1 MKRHKKLWATG
12 IIIVLIGILY
22 VVGNVYYTKD
32 RQIDRIVT
40 NLRNPK
46 AEMAKYVTAS
56 TPDMNVTDSSLKPL
70 QSYFKTHKKATDR
83 LAYNLRHNH
92 DSGEIQLEESGRYF
106 LLFPK
111 YTLRVQV
118 YRPQI
123 RTNHSGS
130 TLLINHKNF
139 GQMEG
144 GNQNYYQDLGMVFP
158 GRYHISVKSTV
169 NGRKLDA
176 DSIVNIWSDK
186 TVDMNIK
193 TATFQV
199 RSVPNGIIYVN
210 DRKAAKLNKY
220 GNYTFKDYP
229 ITKRMEIYIQGTA
242 DGKKI
247 KSETVTDL
255 SQSISS
261 EFSDSEDDVTD
272 YDSTG
277 APYQGNSEKDVYQD
291 EEGDY
296 IVNPIWPG
304 LIKAGDAARMLYNNF
319 KEPDVEAFENG
330 KDNAD
335 YKKIDKQIKAWKK
348 KKNLKKYSVK
358 VRVISVLPGARN
370 YSNVNY
376 EVTFI
381 RKFKDKSK
389 KKEKLSYQN
398 AIFHEVDG
406 QQEIRTLGKCKLIKT
421 KTSN

>member
-12 IIIVLIGILY
+12 IIIVLIGIFY
-22 VVGNVYYTKD
+22 VVGNFYYTKD

-70 QSYFKTHKKATDR
+70 QSYFKTHKKAADR

-193 TATFQV
+193 TATFQL

-319 KEPDVEAFENG
+319 KEPNVEAFENG

-335 YKKIDKQIKAWKK
+335 YKKIDKQIKAWKG

-406 QQEIRTLGKCKLIKT
+406 QQEIQTLGKCKLVKT

>member
-1 MKRHKKLWATG
+1 MKKHKKLWATG
-12 IIIVLIGILY
+12 IIIVLIGIL
-22 VVGNVYYTKD
+22 VAAGNFYYTKD
-32 RQIDRIVT
+32 RQINRIVT

-46 AEMAKYVTAS
+46 TGMAKYVTAS

-70 QSYFKTHKKATDR
+70 QSYFKEHKQAATR
-83 LAYNLRHNH
+83 LAYNLRHNR
-92 DSGEIQLEESGRYF
+92 DSGEIQLVESGRYF
-106 LLFPK
+106 LFFPK

-123 RTNHSGS
+123 KTNHAGS
-130 TLLINHKNF
+130 TLMINHKNY

-176 DSIVNIWSDK
+176 DSIVNIWSNK

-193 TATFQV
+193 TATFQI
-199 RSVPNGIIYVN
+199 RSVPNGVIYVN
-210 DRKAAKLNKY
+210 DRKVGKLNKY

-229 ITKRMEIYIQGTA
+229 IAKRMEIYIQSTVN
-242 DGKKI
+242 GKKI
-247 KSETVTDL
+247 KSETVRDL

-272 YDSTG
+272 YDNT
-277 APYQGNSEKDVYQD
+277 ADTYQGNSEKDVYQD

-304 LIKAGDAARMLYNNF
+304 LIQAGDAARMLYNNF
-319 KEPDVEAFENG
+319 KEPDAEAFENG
-330 KDNAD
+330 EDNAD
-335 YKKIDKQIKAWKK
+335 YKKIAKQVKAWKK

-358 VRVISVLPGARN
+358 VKVISVLPGERN

-398 AIFHEVDG
+398 AIFHQVDG
-406 QQEIRTLGKCKLIKT
+406 QQEIQTLGKCRLIKT

>member
-22 VVGNVYYTKD
+22 VVGNFYYTKD

-46 AEMAKYVTAS
+46 AEMAKNVTAS

-70 QSYFKTHKKATDR
+70 QSYFKTHKKAADR

-193 TATFQV
+193 TATFQL

-335 YKKIDKQIKAWKK
+335 YKKIDKQIKAWKG

-406 QQEIRTLGKCKLIKT
+406 QQEIQTLGKCKLVKT

>member
-22 VVGNVYYTKD
+22 VVGNFYYTKD

-70 QSYFKTHKKATDR
+70 QSYFKTHKKAADR

-92 DSGEIQLEESGRYF
+92 DSGEIQLEESSRYF

-193 TATFQV
+193 TATFQL

-261 EFSDSEDDVTD
+261 EFSDSEDDVID

-335 YKKIDKQIKAWKK
+335 YKKIDKQIKAWKR

-406 QQEIRTLGKCKLIKT
+406 QQEIQTLGKCKLVKT

>member
-12 IIIVLIGILY
+12 IIIVLIGIFY
-22 VVGNVYYTKD
+22 VVGNFYYTKD

-70 QSYFKTHKKATDR
+70 QSYFKTHKKAADR

-158 GRYHISVKSTV
+158 GRYHISVKSMV

-193 TATFQV
+193 TATFQL

-330 KDNAD
+330 KDNSD
-335 YKKIDKQIKAWKK
+335 YKKVDKQIKAWKK

-406 QQEIRTLGKCKLIKT
+406 QQEIQTLGKCKLIKT

>member
-12 IIIVLIGILY
+12 IIIVLIGILS
-22 VVGNVYYTKD
+22 VVGNFYYTKN

-70 QSYFKTHKKATDR
+70 QSYFKTHKKAADR

-261 EFSDSEDDVTD
+261 EFSHSEDDVTD

-291 EEGDY
+291 EVGDY

-406 QQEIRTLGKCKLIKT
+406 QQEIQTLGKCKLIKT

>member
-22 VVGNVYYTKD
+22 VVGNFYYTKD

-70 QSYFKTHKKATDR
+70 QSYFKTHKKAADR

-130 TLLINHKNF
+130 ILLINHKNF

-229 ITKRMEIYIQGTA
+229 ITKRMEIYIQGMA

-261 EFSDSEDDVTD
+261 EFSSSEDDVTD

-389 KKEKLSYQN
+389 KKENLSYQN

-406 QQEIRTLGKCKLIKT
+406 QQEIQTLGKCKLVKT

>member
-22 VVGNVYYTKD
+22 VVGNFYYTKD

-70 QSYFKTHKKATDR
+70 QSYFKTHKKAADR

-255 SQSISS
+255 SRSISS

-319 KEPDVEAFENG
+319 KEPNVEAFENG

-358 VRVISVLPGARN
+358 VRVISVLPSARN

-406 QQEIRTLGKCKLIKT
+406 QQEIQTLGKCKLIKT

>member
-1 MKRHKKLWATG
+1 MKKHKKLWVTG
-12 IIIVLIGILY
+12 IIVVLIGILAAA
-22 VVGNVYYTKD
+22 GNFYYTKD
-32 RQIDRIVT
+32 RQISRIVT
-40 NLRNPK
+40 NLSDPK
-46 AEMAKYVTAS
+46 AGMAKYVTAS

-70 QSYFKTHKKATDR
+70 QNYFKVHKQAAKR
-83 LAYNLRHNH
+83 LDYNLRHNR
-92 DSGEIQLEESGRYF
+92 DNGEIELVESGRYF

-111 YTLRVQV
+111 YKLRVQV

-123 RTNHSGS
+123 KTNHVNS
-130 TLLINHKNF
+130 TLFINHKNF

-144 GNQNYYQDLGMVFP
+144 GNQNYYQDLGLVFP
-158 GRYHISVKSTV
+158 GRYHILVKSTV

-176 DSIVNIWSDK
+176 DSIVNIWSNK

-199 RSVPNGIIYVN
+199 RSVPNGVIYVN

-229 ITKRMEIYIQGTA
+229 IAKRMEIYIQSTA
-242 DGKKI
+242 NGKKI

-272 YDSTG
+272 YDNTSDN
-277 APYQGNSEKDVYQD
+277 YQGNSEKDVYQD

-304 LIKAGDAARMLYNNF
+304 LIQAGDAAKQLYNNF
-319 KEPDVEAFENG
+319 KEPNADDFENG

-335 YKKIDKQIKAWKK
+335 YKKIAKQIKAWKK
-348 KKNLKKYSVK
+348 QKNLKKYSVEVK
-358 VRVISVLPGARN
+358 VLSVLPGVRN

-376 EVTFI
+376 EVTFT

-389 KKEKLSYQN
+389 KKEKLLYQD
-398 AIFHEVDG
+398 AIFHQVDG
-406 QQEIRTLGKCKLIKT
+406 QQEIQTLGNCKLIKT